1 MAVDDEKLKAE
12 REARRK
18 LFMDWDIEK
27 ELPADIS
34 GYKLHRI
41 DKQDGRI
48 YYAFGWTNEENGWEV
63 RALFDEETMDYMVK
77 MYLRL
82 VTLTEI
88 ELITGD
94 FDEFK
99 RNLVLLTP
107 KAIDHELIHRENVS
121 VLVRGKGF
129 MVWDS
134 EPFLPETIGHY
145 QRMIKP
151 SMPVLGL
158 NGSYIIG
165 AYECREKDTGILF
178 LCTETSTTASFAPA
192 ESRAS
197 SISMTP
203 RRFPNWKKRSI
214 KISRK
219 IFMPCM
225 KIRSLM
231 IKHEETGGKFA
242 PLYKM

>member
-63 RALFDEETMDYMVK
+63 RALFEEETMDYMVK

-178 LCTETSTTASFAPA
+178 FYNMYRDEYYGEL
-192 ESRAS
+192 RAGG
-197 SISMTP
+197 IPGIIHQYDAKTIP
-203 RRFPNWKKRSI
+203 ELEEAINKNLKKD
-214 KISRK
+214 
-219 IFMPCM
+219 
-225 KIRSLM
+225 L
-231 IKHEETGGKFA
+231 HA
-242 PLYKM
+242 LYENPVIDD

>member
-99 RNLVLLTP
+99 RNLVLLTR
-107 KAIDHELIHRENVS
+107 KAIDHELIHRENV
-121 VLVRGKGF
+121 
-129 MVWDS
+129 
-134 EPFLPETIGHY
+134 
-145 QRMIKP
+145 
-151 SMPVLGL
+151 
-158 NGSYIIG
+158 
-165 AYECREKDTGILF
+165 DTGILF
-178 LCTETSTTASFAPA
+178 FYNMYRDEYYGEL
-192 ESRAS
+192 RAGG
-197 SISMTP
+197 IPGIIHQYDAKTIP
-203 RRFPNWKKRSI
+203 ELEEAINKNLKKD
-214 KISRK
+214 
-219 IFMPCM
+219 
-225 KIRSLM
+225 L
-231 IKHEETGGKFA
+231 HA
-242 PLYKM
+242 LYENPVIDD